1 MSSEDED
8 DKFLYS
14 DEEDSNVVAK
24 QEGPALK
31 RQKIEE
37 TPKVLD
43 HGVPEGDTNE
53 VESEASNQDSASDDD
68 DSSDSDSDVEIIIGT
83 GNDTSKIDSGKSQIS
98 AITDTAPLGT
108 ADRAIAAVAAI
119 SDVVPVQEGSI
130 LPEQQQQQQQQTID
144 LNPDA
149 QFDGKPIVQIDPEI
163 LKEKPWRQP
172 GANISDYFNYGFNEQ
187 TWMEYLHRQ
196 EHLTKEYNPQKI
208 LMNLLALQQQ
218 GKLND
223 PGSGQPVQNTIQPP
237 PPPMGLPPMFGGFPG
252 FPFPGMMN
260 NMQNQ
265 NVSSMNNINNNNNL
279 NDKK

>member
-14 DEEDSNVVAK
+14 DEENSQIAAK
-24 QEGPALK
+24 ADGPAAK
-31 RQKIEE
+31 KPRVGGPPTIAGQNAENGE
-37 TPKVLD
+37 VN
-43 HGVPEGDTNE
+43 EG
-53 VESEASNQDSASDDD
+53 ESEVSNQDSASEY

-98 AITDTAPLGT
+98 KITDTTPIST
-108 ADRAIAAVAAI
+108 AESVIGAVAEAPGAV
-119 SDVVPVQEGSI
+119 SAQEGSVST
-130 LPEQQQQQQQQTID
+130 EKQQQTID

-172 GANISDYFNYGFNEQ
+172 GANLSDYFNYGFNEH

-196 EHLTKEYNPQKI
+196 EHLKKEYNPQKI
-208 LMNLLALQQQ
+208 LMSLLALQQQ

-223 PGSGQPVQNTIQPP
+223 SGSGQQVQSTMQPP

-265 NVSSMNNINNNNNL
+265 NGAGMHNTNNINNN
-279 NDKK
+279 DKK